1 MITRE
6 EIVANLVEAAGGL
19 IVGRIRLQKMFYL
32 FQQLG
37 LKSGFDFV
45 YHHYGP
51 YSEALSIAVQRA
63 ALVNKSIIE
72 QEKPSEFGG
81 HFSEFLL
88 LTSSKPKAIGDLPF
102 EKAAELASRMKDET
116 SVVIE
121 LAATIHWLRY
131 KEAIVDWETELR
143 RRKPR
148 KTSDENVAKAIRLLK
163 DISLP
168 A

>member
-6 EIVANLVEAAGGL
+6 EIVSNLVEAAGGV

-37 LKSGFDFV
+37 LKGGFDFV

-51 YSEALSIAVQRA
+51 YSESLSIAVQRA
-63 ALVNKSIIE
+63 ALINKSIKE

-81 HFSEFLL
+81 HFSEFTLL
-88 LTSSKPKAIGDLPF
+88 KFSKPTNIGDLPF
-102 EKAAELASRMKDET
+102 EKAKKLASRMKDET

-121 LAATIHWLRY
+121 LAATIHWLKN
-131 KEAIVDWETELR
+131 KESIANWEAELR

-148 KTSDENVAKAIRLLK
+148 KTSVENVAKATKLLE
-163 DISLP
+163 DISL
-168 A
+168 AA